1 MINFENGTLVKGAYV
16 VIDGIEHEVHMPEYS
31 GNTPLSPEIF
41 NKMQTDLLK
50 EVFPI
55 GSTYIT
61 QENTN
66 PNAILGFGTWER
78 FKGLVALGV
87 DEDDENLNEVGKTG
101 GEKAHTLTVDEMPS
115 HNHLG
120 TPAIYRAD
128 VVTQATEINAQT
140 GRQGYS
146 GSTGGD
152 QPHNNM
158 QPFEVVGYM
167 WIRRA

>member
-1 MINFENGTLVKGAYV
+1 MVNFENGV
-16 VIDGIEHEVHMPEYS
+16 
-31 GNTPLSPEIF
+31 TPINDTNL

-50 EVFPI
+50 AVFPI

-66 PNAILGFGTWER
+66 PNTILGFGTWER

-87 DEDDENLNEVGKTG
+87 DENDSDFNAIGKKG
-101 GEKAHTLTVDEMPS
+101 GEKTHKLTINEIPKHTHHIKVKNNSETGLYETKATNSSGETGD
-115 HNHLG
+115 
-120 TPAIYRAD
+120 A
-128 VVTQATEINAQT
+128 VTD
-140 GRQGYS
+140 
-146 GSTGGD
+146 STGGD

-158 QPFEVVGYM
+158 QPYEIVGYM

>member
-1 MINFENGTLVKGAYV
+1 MVNFENGV
-16 VIDGIEHEVHMPEYS
+16 
-31 GNTPLSPEIF
+31 TPINDTNL
-41 NKMQTDLLK
+41 NKMQSDLLK
-50 EVFPI
+50 AVFPI

-66 PNAILGFGTWER
+66 PNEILGFGTWER
-78 FKGLVALGV
+78 LKGKVCLGL
-87 DEDDENLNEVGKTG
+87 DEDDTDLNTIGNTG
-101 GEKAHTLTVDEMPS
+101 GEKTHTLTVDEIPA
-115 HNHLG
+115 HTHLG
-120 TPAIYRAD
+120 TPAIYRASS
-128 VVTQATEINAQT
+128 VFQEIEINAQT

>member
-1 MINFENGTLVKGAYV
+1 MGYTNFTNGTQPA
-16 VIDGIEHEVHMPEYS
+16 
-31 GNTPLSPEIF
+31 LSDTVL
-41 NKMQTDLLK
+41 NQMQIGLMEL
-50 EVFPI
+50 VFPI

-61 QENTN
+61 QTDTN
-66 PNAILGFGTWER
+66 PATILKFGTWER

-87 DEDDENLNEVGKTG
+87 DEDDENLNEIGKTG
-101 GEKAHTLTVDEMPS
+101 GEKTHTLTVNEIPA
-115 HNHLG
+115 HTHLG
-120 TPAIYRAD
+120 TPAIYRASS
-128 VVTQATEINAQT
+128 VFQEIEINAQT